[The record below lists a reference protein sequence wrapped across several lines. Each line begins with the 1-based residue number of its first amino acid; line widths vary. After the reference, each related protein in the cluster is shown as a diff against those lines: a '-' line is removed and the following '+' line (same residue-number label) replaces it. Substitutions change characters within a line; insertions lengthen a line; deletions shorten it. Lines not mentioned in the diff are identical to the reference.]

1 MKKNTIIGFVV
12 CGIACASIGF
22 SLGMSH
28 GKTQALTTMQMG
40 GRGMIGNRGAIGTM
54 RGGGFVSGEIIAKDT
69 TSITVKLRDGSSKIL
84 FFTTDTP
91 ILKSTAGATGD
102 LSIGQQIMTTGK
114 TNTDGSVTADSIQIR
129 PAMPKIQ

>member
-12 CGIACASIGF
+12 CGIACAGIGF
-22 SLGMSH
+22 ALGINH
-28 GKTQALTTMQMG
+28 GKTQSLATIQMS
-40 GRGMIGNRGAIGTM
+40 GRGMIGNRGAIGTV
-54 RGGGFVSGEIIAKDT
+54 RGGGFVSGEIITKDA

-91 ILKSTAGATGD
+91 ILKSTAGTAGD
-102 LSIGQQIMTTGK
+102 LSIGQEIMTTGK

-129 PAMPKIQ
+129 PVMQKTQ